1 MTTNGYGTAAQAS
14 SAADIDKVDAFA
26 RQLFRRTRNA
36 GIDFSDVSMI
46 VYGLHTVLKHLK
58 AEAED
63 PDSLLNSGNKSRYI
77 RQLTPILEDSE
88 FTLQQLD
95 TILER
100 CSSNGSGSEGDG
112 RDAPSL
118 NGFERDKIALIRT
131 KLANQRLNIDM
142 FLDTVQLHN
151 PARSHPAVD
160 TSSANLDSIKDKVD
174 VIAARIFQRESSNAS
189 AGVVDDD
196 LWRQF
201 RDELAK
207 EGFSK
212 DVLRK
217 NQDVLRAY
225 IRQLDEQ
232 RSISG
237 GVTPTVRG
245 FLESYESQNPTLA
258 VAPYPPYPVAADEL
272 SPKEM
277 YPTIHNEK
285 YFPSI
290 KEERRQSEIQ
300 APYPSS
306 LTQQSTNLSYD
317 RRYSDDDEVDDNRSD
332 DSTAL
337 VISTRELMA
346 IDKHQAD
353 LAIAMDNMH
362 LLPPANYTTGP
373 SPGTSPQGH
382 YLPAPPNAGLLPS
395 ADQVPPPPYGSSPP
409 PVLHPNSMSAPAI
422 PGAGSTS
429 LPGQSQRCS
438 RLAPDPQGH
447 DIPLDAQWTRIKRS
461 LISPEVLVQAGVRF
475 EARPDFVAILGV
487 YSKED
492 ISEFARRSAEVRR
505 RRMGQ
510 RKPGGRSETQRYHPD
525 KYKNWDVEAQKRN
538 VNGLGNRPRA
548 DSQFSS
554 SSDLYDSSSD
564 SADEELPP
572 YRSRN
577 SRDSYLDDSKDHK
590 DADEKGTKVYPFIV
604 PPPDKDRGNGASP
617 AATVKPKPILKNK
630 NADPHVR
637 FDPEPK
643 VLNDGST
650 PRSVPQSRSSHRDR
664 EERERRYR
672 DDRYAA
678 RSYDDRDHHRDST
691 RERGD
696 RGGDNRGER
705 ERGGADRHRGSEDPA
720 RRGHHSRHHHGG
732 SSDTTSSRPRGD
744 RYSARRRGD
753 RYRDDGDR
761 SEDRIARKKARG
773 ETLRAVGIGG
783 AAASLL
789 SVLTEAAAG

>member
-36 GIDFSDVSMI
+36 GGDFSDVSMI

-58 AEAED
+58 AETED
-63 PDSLLNSGNKSRYI
+63 PDSLLNSGDNSRYI
-77 RQLTPILEDSE
+77 RQLTPILEDCE

-100 CSSNGSGSEGDG
+100 CGSNGSGSEGDG
-112 RDAPSL
+112 RDASSL

-160 TSSANLDSIKDKVD
+160 TSNANLDSIKDKVD
-174 VIAARIFQRESSNAS
+174 VIAARIFQRESSDAS

-201 RDELAK
+201 RDELEQ
-207 EGFSK
+207 EGFSR
-212 DVLRK
+212 DVLRR

-277 YPTIHNEK
+277 HPSIHNEK
-285 YFPSI
+285 FFPSI
-290 KEERRQSEIQ
+290 KEERRQPEKQ
-300 APYPSS
+300 PPYPSS

-317 RRYSDDDEVDDNRSD
+317 RRYSDDDVDDNRSD

-346 IDKHQAD
+346 LDKREAD

-362 LLPPANYTTGP
+362 LLPPTNYTTGP
-373 SPGTSPQGH
+373 SPGTSPQAH

-395 ADQVPPPPYGSSPP
+395 ADQSGLSPHFVPPVPPPPYGSSPP

-422 PGAGSTS
+422 PGVESS

-438 RLAPDPQGH
+438 RLAPDSQGH
-447 DIPLDAQWTRIKRS
+447 DIPLDASWTRIKRS
-461 LISPEVLVQAGVRF
+461 LVSPEVLHQAGVRF

-510 RKPGGRSETQRYHPD
+510 RKPRERSETQRYHPD

-538 VNGLGNRPRA
+538 SNGPGSRPRA
-548 DSQFSS
+548 DSRLSS
-554 SSDLYDSSSD
+554 SSDLYDSSGD
-564 SADEELPP
+564 SSDEELPP

-577 SRDSYLDDSKDHK
+577 SRDSYSEDSKDHE
-590 DADEKGTKVYPFIV
+590 DGDEKGTKVYPFIV
-604 PPPDKDRGNGASP
+604 SPPDNKDRGNGASP

-630 NADPHVR
+630 NDDPHVR

-664 EERERRYR
+664 EDRERRYR

-678 RSYDDRDHHRDST
+678 RSYDDRDHHRDAA
-691 RERGD
+691 RERD
-696 RGGDNRGER
+696 RG
-705 ERGGADRHRGSEDPA
+705 DRHRGSEDDY

-732 SSDTTSSRPRGD
+732 SSDATASRSRGD
-744 RYSARRRGD
+744 RYSARRRSDRD
-753 RYRDDGDR
+753 RYRDEGDR

-789 SVLTEAAAG
+789 SVLTEAAAGL